1 MQNQD
6 FSYLYTEAERARFD
20 WCRREQENWNY
31 RPLISVVVP
40 VYKTPVR
47 LLNEM
52 IGSVVRQSYP
62 QWELC
67 IANASPEDRQLCEA
81 LAAWQREDGRI
92 HVQELVENGGISANT
107 NACFAMVQGEYTAML
122 DHDDMLTENALA
134 EVVWLLQKQPETDF
148 LYSDQDMLEEDSSKR
163 FNPLYKPQ
171 WSKDCMY
178 SGNYITHFSVLRTSL
193 IREIGGWDPST
204 DGAQDWDLFLKAAE
218 HTDRIVGIPRI
229 LYHWRMASTSTA
241 SSMAT
246 KTYALEAQ
254 LRAVRG
260 HLHRMGEMQAD
271 VEFYSQDIFKIQVK
285 WNRTHDRDISVI
297 FLDEDETGDLASQIA
312 MVRVMLQLREREIV
326 VVSRS
331 RQRLDSLKGKEALVG
346 ERCRGL
352 CVPFVN
358 WAEGYQAGAAALR
371 CVQEVA
377 EGTDM
382 DSRHGVA
389 AGELLLFVTDGLT
402 ALRRK
407 SLLELADWA
416 LYDQVAIAA
425 PKYEEENRVIRE
437 MGLALTTDG
446 PVSMFEGCFTDG
458 TTDCGKNYWYRDVT
472 AVDYHCF
479 AIRRELFEQVGG
491 FFPGEER
498 LFEEK
503 PVPGAERMLDF
514 CLRLRALGYRHMVSP
529 YVPVHLDTAGRKMM
543 MCDQIKAHVPE
554 KVWRVFCEK
563 YGIGKYDSYYRKVVD
578 KKEKENE

>member
-6 FSYLYTEAERARFD
+6 FSYLYTEEERARFD
-20 WCRREQENWNY
+20 WCRREQGSWNC
-31 RPLISVVVP
+31 RPLISIVVP

-67 IANASPEDRQLCEA
+67 IANASPEDGKLCEA

-92 HVQELVENGGISANT
+92 HVQELAENGGISANT

-193 IREIGGWDPST
+193 IQKIGGWDPST

-254 LRAVRG
+254 LRAIRG
-260 HLHRMGEMQAD
+260 HLHRAGEPQAD

-285 WNRTHDRDISVI
+285 WNRIHDRDISVI
-297 FLDEDETGDLASQIA
+297 FLDEDETGDLATQIA
-312 MVRVMLQLREREIV
+312 LVRVMLQLREREIV

-331 RQRLDSLKGKEALVG
+331 KERLDGLKGKEALVG
-346 ERCRGL
+346 ESCREL
-352 CVPFVN
+352 RVSFAN
-358 WAEGYQAGAAALR
+358 WAEGYQAGVETLENR
-371 CVQEVA
+371 
-377 EGTDM
+377 
-382 DSRHGVA
+382 
-389 AGELLLFVTDGLT
+389 AGETADVKRELLLFLTDGLT
-402 ALRRK
+402 SLRRK

-437 MGLALTTDG
+437 MGIALTTED
-446 PVSMFEGCFTDG
+446 PVSMFAGCFTDG

-479 AIRRELFEQVGG
+479 AIRRELFGQVGG
-491 FFPGEER
+491 FFQREEPT
-498 LFEEK
+498 FEIS
-503 PVPGAERMLDF
+503 GSDLWMFDF

-529 YVPVHLDTAGRKMM
+529 YAPMRLNTGGRKTM
-543 MCDQIKAHVPE
+543 MCDQIKEHVPE
-554 KVWRVFCEK
+554 KAWGVFCEK
-563 YGIGKYDSYYRKVVD
+563 YGIEKYDSYYRKVVD
-578 KKEKENE
+578 KKEKEK

>member
-6 FSYLYTEAERARFD
+6 FSYLYTEEERARFD
-20 WCRREQENWNY
+20 WCRREQESWNY
-31 RPLISVVVP
+31 RPLISIVVP

-47 LLNEM
+47 LLDEM

-67 IANASPEDRQLCEA
+67 IANASPEDRKLAEA
-81 LAAWQREDGRI
+81 LAAWQKADGRI
-92 HVQELVENGGISANT
+92 HVQELTENGGISANT
-107 NACFAMVQGEYTAML
+107 NACFSMVQGEYTAML

-134 EVVWLLQKQPETDF
+134 EVVCLLQEQPETDF
-148 LYSDQDMLEEDSSKR
+148 IYSDQDMLEEDSSKR

-218 HTDRIVGIPRI
+218 HTDRIMGIPRI

-254 LRAVRG
+254 LRAIRG
-260 HLHRMGEMQAD
+260 HLHRVGEPQAD
-271 VEFYSQDIFKIQVK
+271 VEFYSRDIFKIQVK
-285 WNRTHDRDISVI
+285 WNRMHDRDISVV
-297 FLDEDETGDLASQIA
+297 FLDEDETEDLASQIA
-312 MVRVMLQLREREIV
+312 MVRVMLQLREKEIV

-331 RQRLDSLKGKEALVG
+331 QERLDGLKEKESLVG

-352 CVPFVN
+352 CVAFAN
-358 WAEGYQAGAAALR
+358 WAEGYQAGAEALG
-371 CVQEVA
+371 CAQTVTT
-377 EGTDM
+377 GTDM
-382 DSRHGVA
+382 DA
-389 AGELLLFVTDGLT
+389 ASELLLFLTDGLT

-479 AIRRELFEQVGG
+479 AIRRELFDQVGG
-491 FFPGEER
+491 FLPKEDGGSD
-498 LFEEK
+498 LQ
-503 PVPGAERMLDF
+503 MLDF

-529 YVPVHLDTAGRKMM
+529 YAPMHLNTDGRKTM
-543 MCDQIKAHVPE
+543 MCDQIRAHVSE
-554 KVWRVFCEK
+554 QAWKVFSEK
-563 YGIGKYDSYYRKVVD
+563 YGIGAQDLYYRKVD
-578 KKEKENE
+578 GKKEE

>member
-6 FSYLYTEAERARFD
+6 FSYLYTEEERARFD
-20 WCRREQENWNY
+20 WCRREQESWNY
-31 RPLISVVVP
+31 RPLISIVVP

-47 LLNEM
+47 LLDEM

-62 QWELC
+62 RWELC
-67 IANASPEDRQLCEA
+67 IANASPEDGKLCEA
-81 LAAWQREDGRI
+81 LAAWQKEDSRI
-92 HVQELVENGGISANT
+92 RVKELSENGGISTNT

-134 EVVWLLQKQPETDF
+134 EVVWLLQEQPETDF
-148 LYSDQDMLEEDSSKR
+148 IYSDQDMLEEDSSKR

-254 LRAVRG
+254 LRAIRG
-260 HLHRMGEMQAD
+260 HLHWAGEPQAD

-285 WNRTHDRDISVI
+285 WNRTHDGDISVI
-297 FLDEDETGDLASQIA
+297 FLDEDESGDLATQIA

-346 ERCRGL
+346 EHCRGL
-352 CVPFVN
+352 CVAFAN
-358 WAEGYQAGAAALR
+358 WAEGYQAGAEEIGCTQA
-371 CVQEVA
+371 VIT
-377 EGTDM
+377 GTDM
-382 DSRHGVA
+382 DA
-389 AGELLLFVTDGLT
+389 ADEATDEEVNRVSETKGEILLFLTDGLT

-416 LYDQVAIAA
+416 VYDKVAIAA

-437 MGLALTTDG
+437 MGIALTTDG

-479 AIRRELFEQVGG
+479 VIRRELFDQVGG
-491 FFPGEER
+491 FSTGEDGGSN
-498 LFEEK
+498 L
-503 PVPGAERMLDF
+503 RMLDF

-529 YVPVHLDTAGRKMM
+529 YAPMHLNTDGRKNM
-543 MCDQIKAHVPE
+543 MCDQIKSRVPE
-554 KVWRVFCEK
+554 KEWGAFCEK
-563 YGIGKYDSYYRKVVD
+563 YGIGAQDPYYRKA
-578 KKEKENE
+578 

>member
-31 RPLISVVVP
+31 RPLISIVVP

-47 LLNEM
+47 LLDEM
-52 IGSVVRQSYP
+52 IGSAIRQSYP

-254 LRAVRG
+254 LRAIRG
-260 HLHRMGEMQAD
+260 HLHRVGEMQAD

-331 RQRLDSLKGKEALVG
+331 KERLDGLKGKEALVG
-346 ERCRGL
+346 ESCRGL
-352 CVPFVN
+352 RVSFAN
-358 WAEGYQAGAAALR
+358 WAEGYQAGVEALENR
-371 CVQEVA
+371 
-377 EGTDM
+377 
-382 DSRHGVA
+382 
-389 AGELLLFVTDGLT
+389 AGETADVKRELLLFLTDGLT
-402 ALRRK
+402 SLRRK
-407 SLLELADWA
+407 SLLELVDWA

-437 MGLALTTDG
+437 MGIALTTED
-446 PVSMFEGCFTDG
+446 PVSMFAGCFTDG

-479 AIRRELFEQVGG
+479 AIRRELFGQVGG
-491 FFPGEER
+491 FFQREEPT
-498 LFEEK
+498 FEIS
-503 PVPGAERMLDF
+503 GSDLWMLDF

-529 YVPVHLDTAGRKMM
+529 YAPMRLNTGGRKTM
-543 MCDQIKAHVPE
+543 MCDQIKEHVPE
-554 KVWRVFCEK
+554 KAWGVFCEK

-578 KKEKENE
+578 KKEKEK